1 MALTRDGVHTILR
14 STREIRRMVGKFG
27 ATGISRRLGGPY
39 LAAILALVDALN
51 ALEALDDYV
60 QQIDRN
66 PEEGDSTVED
76 GDTPVSVF
84 GAQRNSGGTF
94 GGSNSGGNF

>member
-1 MALTRDGVHTILR
+1 MALTRDGVHSILKA
-14 STREIRRMVGKFG
+14 TRDIRRVFGKFG
-27 ATGISRRLGGPY
+27 AAGIARRLGVPY
-39 LAAILALVDALN
+39 LGAVLALIDALN

-60 QQIDRN
+60 QRIDRN

-94 GGSNSGGNF
+94 GGSSSGGNF